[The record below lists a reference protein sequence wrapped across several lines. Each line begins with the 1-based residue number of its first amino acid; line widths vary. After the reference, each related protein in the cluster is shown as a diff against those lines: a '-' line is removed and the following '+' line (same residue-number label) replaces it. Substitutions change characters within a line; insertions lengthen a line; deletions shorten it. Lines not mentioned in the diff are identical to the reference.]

1 MLEIRYAPLFRFFS
15 LFGILTFWGLAFISW
30 MAYQYEGATM
40 GLVLLGP
47 LLGVGL
53 YWLLALATAPQ
64 KVAFAAAALTIHR
77 WTGNKTIPYEIITT
91 ITQSY
96 PFITL
101 HTVQGTIR
109 LHKLY
114 ANDDAR
120 LMRALE
126 TYVPAAQQAR
136 AARLTHPFPI
146 ILKGKIVAPLITF
159 LMGAGLLAFGL
170 MAVWNGITH
179 SIPVETPTFML
190 LFGLMS
196 AAFGLLFVYL
206 VLWTYP
212 YRTIFTTE
220 QMTQQFIL
228 HTLVQPMQGVVR
240 FETGHE
246 IRAVRGVS
254 RRVYSI
260 TFTYQ
265 DDTTYR
271 WIPNEFYFPMD
282 YVDNAAANLATDLTA
297 QLRHAY
303 LGEKVQG

>member
-1 MLEIRYAPLFRFFS
+1 
-15 LFGILTFWGLAFISW
+15 
-30 MAYQYEGATM
+30 M

-64 KVAFAAAALTIHR
+64 KVAFAAASLTIHR
-77 WTGNKTIPYEIITT
+77 WIGSKTIPYEIITAV
-91 ITQSY
+91 TQSY

-101 HTVQGTIR
+101 HTSQGATR
-109 LHKLY
+109 LHKLF

-120 LMRALE
+120 LMQAFE

-206 VLWTYP
+206 VLWTWP
-212 YRTIFTTE
+212 YRTVFTATQMTE
-220 QMTQQFIL
+220 QFLFRT
-228 HTLVQPMQGVVR
+228 HTQPMHR
-240 FETGHE
+240 ITGFDMGYE
-246 IRAVRGVS
+246 IRTVRS
-254 RRVYSI
+254 IPRHLYHI
-260 TFTYQ
+260 TFVYEDGSTHK
-265 DDTTYR
+265 
-271 WIPNEFYFPMD
+271 WSPNEFYFPMD
-282 YVDNAAANLATDLTA
+282 YVDSAAANLATDLTA

-303 LGEKVQG
+303 LGNKVTNMVNG

>member
-1 MLEIRYAPLFRFFS
+1 
-15 LFGILTFWGLAFISW
+15 
-30 MAYQYEGATM
+30 M

-64 KVAFAAAALTIHR
+64 KVEFAAASLTIHR
-77 WTGNKTIPYEIITT
+77 WIGSKTIPYEMITAV
-91 ITQSY
+91 TQSY

-120 LMRALE
+120 LMRAFE

-136 AARLTHPFPI
+136 ATRLTHPFPI

-220 QMTQQFIL
+220 QMAQQFIL

-246 IRAVRGVS
+246 IRTVRGVS

-260 TFTYQ
+260 TFIYQ
-265 DDTTYR
+265 DGTTYR

-303 LGEKVQG
+303 LSEKVQG